1 MTSTSDRPV
10 VANVA
15 DREWTGWPAGQTGE
29 RGAIEWKTL
38 ISGDLT
44 TSDTLSLGVAR
55 VAPGASLN
63 PHRHPQ
69 AEVYLVLGGT
79 GVLRVDGAAR
89 TVAAG
94 DAVFIPAGA
103 VHAISCTGE
112 RELTFAYAFATDS
125 TADVVYDFTPSAA

>member
-1 MTSTSDRPV
+1 MKSTSDRPV

-79 GVLRVDGAAR
+79 GELR
-89 TVAAG
+89 VAAG
-94 DAVFIPAGA
+94 AAVFIPAGA
-103 VHAISCTGE
+103 VHAITCTGE

-125 TADVVYDFTPSAA
+125 TANVVYDFTPSAA